1 MNFQQM
7 RQTGEAQF
15 YASEDLCPPSDTDT
29 FSAKNIRKCQREV
42 RAIQRRLDTAV
53 ANGDK
58 ANIRRHF
65 DHLAKRSNAVRI
77 LAVNQVTRVN
87 PGKWTAGVD
96 GIALPKGNR
105 DKQNHWRMQ

>member
-1 MNFQQM
+1 MNFQPM

-65 DHLAKRSNAVRI
+65 DHSPVDRMGVRRSTSHS
-77 LAVNQVTRVN
+77 QVQSN
-87 PGKWTAGVD
+87 S
-96 GIALPKGNR
+96 
-105 DKQNHWRMQ
+105 NHGQSLVPQKHKFSLRQR